1 VFSPVY
7 DCSKIVEEMIKIVR
21 KNPIDMFIVL
31 IGYTRYAKHIDRS
44 LRKHNRYA
52 R

>member
-1 VFSPVY
+1 VFIPGY
-7 DCSKIVEEMIKIVR
+7 DCSKIVGEMIKIVR
-21 KNPIDMFIVL
+21 KNPIDMFIVS